1 MGNPIRGGEVVG
13 DERVTF
19 GERLKAARET
29 AGLSQA
35 EVARKLGITRQAV
48 GQWEAGVATPNPETL
63 AMLADM
69 YGTTVDALLGR
80 SVPVDARRRSSNPPP
95 GWNLLTDEE
104 KRHIEEETAA
114 FEAFLVQRTLR
125 SRRKRHKC

>member
-1 MGNPIRGGEVVG
+1 MRG
-13 DERVTF
+13 ERVTF
-19 GERLKAARET
+19 GERLKAAREA

-35 EVARKLGITRQAV
+35 EVARRLDISRQAV
-48 GQWEAGVATPNPETL
+48 GQWEAGGATPNPETL

-104 KRHIEEETAA
+104 KRYIEEETKA
-114 FEAFLVQRTLR
+114 FEAFLVQRTLQ
-125 SRRKRHKC
+125 SRRKGHKH